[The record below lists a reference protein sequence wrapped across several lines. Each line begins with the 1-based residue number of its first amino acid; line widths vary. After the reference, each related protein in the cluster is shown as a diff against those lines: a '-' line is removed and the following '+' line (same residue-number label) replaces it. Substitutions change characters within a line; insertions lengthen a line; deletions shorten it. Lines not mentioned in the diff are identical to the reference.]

1 MMYSDPPPRPPQP
14 VCIYTYIQAG
24 LGEGTEVREEKKMIA
39 PRAILAYS
47 IMAKRTQMGGRAGRQ
62 K

>member
-39 PRAILAYS
+39 PARDIS
-47 IMAKRTQMGGRAGRQ
+47 V
-62 K
+62 